1 MSDNSDYLLLI
12 EDELSVQENN
22 MKILQRR
29 GYKIRSACTLA
40 DARAIVAKDPPR
52 AIILDLHLPDG
63 NGLEFLRELR
73 KTSDIPVLIL
83 TALGTPN
90 DIIRGFDTGS
100 DDYLTKPYDLH
111 VFLIRIEAL
120 LRRASAVPEVLV
132 YGGLRLYPASGRAL
146 LNDKDML
153 LSQKEYSLLQQFVQN
168 PGKILSTEYLYEK
181 VWGQK
186 MTEEDKSLKVAISKL
201 RAKLSASSYTV
212 TASRGEGYYLE
223 LKDAR

>member
-1 MSDNSDYLLLI
+1 MGEEGDYLLLI
-12 EDELSVQENN
+12 EDEPSVQENN

-29 GYKIRSACTLA
+29 GYRIRSARTMA
-40 DARAIVAKDPPR
+40 EARAILAKEAPR

-63 NGLEFLRELR
+63 NGLSFLQELR

-90 DIIRGFDTGS
+90 DIIRGFDMGS

-120 LRRASAVPEVLV
+120 LRRASAVPEVVV

-146 LNDKDML
+146 LHGRDML

-168 PGKILSTEYLYEK
+168 PGKILGNSFLYKK
-181 VWGQK
+181 VWGQN

-201 RAKLSASSYTV
+201 RSKLAASSYTV

-223 LKDAR
+223 QKNG

>member
-1 MSDNSDYLLLI
+1 MNDVGDYLLLI
-12 EDELSVQENN
+12 EDEPSVQENN

-29 GYKIRSACTLA
+29 GYRIRSARTLA
-40 DARAIVAKDPPR
+40 EARAIVAKEPPR

-63 NGLEFLRELR
+63 NGLVFLQELR

-90 DIIRGFDTGS
+90 DIIRGFDMGS

-120 LRRASAVPEVLV
+120 LRRASAVPEVVV

-146 LNDKDML
+146 LNGRDML

-168 PGKILSTEYLYEK
+168 PGKILGNEFLYTK

-201 RAKLSASSYTV
+201 RSKLAASAYTV

-223 LKDAR
+223 QKNG